1 MAKCKFSKA
10 FRSINVAVQSS
21 RNGTPCCT
29 LLGKT
34 DAGHEIVV
42 ENLRPVPGVI
52 SCRGEITRPNTIEF
66 HPSNPNDKSVKP
78 LRWQCQGI
86 PLSGV
91 RCPGDR
97 QTIQRANLRA
107 VNGAGSHQQ
116 TINATVEVAFNSGTI
131 QLAVGPIDV
140 AP

>member
-10 FRSINVAVQSS
+10 FRCINLAVRST
-21 RNGTPCCT
+21 RNGAPYCT

-34 DAGHEIVV
+34 DASHEVVV

-52 SCRGEITRPNTIEF
+52 SCRGDISRPNTIEF

-78 LRWQCQGI
+78 LKWQCQGI
-86 PLSGV
+86 PLSSA

-97 QTIQRANLRA
+97 QTIQKANLRA
-107 VNGAGSHQQ
+107 VSGGGSHPQ
-116 TINATVEVAFNSGTI
+116 TINATVEVAFNSGKI
-131 QLAVGPIDV
+131 QVAVGPIDV